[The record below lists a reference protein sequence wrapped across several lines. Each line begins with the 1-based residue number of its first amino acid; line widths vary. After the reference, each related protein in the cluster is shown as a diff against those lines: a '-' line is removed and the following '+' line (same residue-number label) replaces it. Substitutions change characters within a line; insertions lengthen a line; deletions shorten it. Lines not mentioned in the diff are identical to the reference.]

1 LTSTAVASAKVGL
14 VPAPDYVA
22 TIRRVYGQGRLLL
35 PGVSTV
41 VVRTDLEPGR
51 IHLLLTRRSDTGR
64 WSLPAGILEL
74 SEQPAAAA
82 LRELLEETR
91 ITAQVERLA
100 LLTTDPDVVYP
111 NGDTCQF
118 VSMCFRCRYVSG
130 EAEVGDEESTEVAW
144 FPADGL
150 PEELSAIQKRRI
162 RCALEDRDDCIF
174 DL

>member
-1 LTSTAVASAKVGL
+1 
-14 VPAPDYVA
+14 VPTPDYIVA
-22 TIRRVYGQGRLLL
+22 IRRVYGQGRLLL
-35 PGVSTV
+35 PGVSAV
-41 VVRTDLEPGR
+41 VVRTDLVPSR
-51 IHLLLTRRSDTGR
+51 VHLLLTRRSDTGQ
-64 WSLPAGILEL
+64 WSLPAGIVEPF
-74 SEQPAAAA
+74 EQPAAAV

-130 EAEVGDEESTEVAW
+130 EAQVGDEESTEVGW
-144 FPADGL
+144 FLAD
-150 PEELSAIQKRRI
+150 ELRGKLSDIQLRRI
-162 RCALEDRDDCIF
+162 RCALEDRGDCVF

>member
-1 LTSTAVASAKVGL
+1 
-14 VPAPDYVA
+14 VPTPDYIA
-22 TIRRVYGQGRLLL
+22 AIRRGYGTGRLLL
-35 PGVSTV
+35 PGVSVV

-51 IHLLLTRRSDTGR
+51 VHLLLTKRSDTGR
-64 WSLPAGILEL
+64 WSLPAGIVEPF
-74 SEQPAAAA
+74 EQPAAAA

-130 EAEVGDEESTEVAW
+130 EAQVGDEESTDVAW
-144 FPADGL
+144 FAADGL
-150 PEELSAIQKRRI
+150 PEELSDIQRRRV
-162 RCALEDRDDCIF
+162 RCALEDRDDCVF

>member
-1 LTSTAVASAKVGL
+1 
-14 VPAPDYVA
+14 VPTPDYIA
-22 TIRRVYGQGRLLL
+22 TIRRVYGPSRLLL

-41 VVRTDLEPGR
+41 VIRTDLEPGQ
-51 IHLLLTRRSDTGR
+51 IHLLLTKRSDDGR
-64 WSLPAGILEL
+64 WSLPAGIVEP

-118 VSMCFRCRYVSG
+118 VSMCFRCRYISG
-130 EAEVGDEESTEVAW
+130 EAQVGDEESTEVAW
-144 FPADGL
+144 FAADKL
-150 PEELSAIQKRRI
+150 PKDLSEIHRRRI
-162 RCALEDRDDCIF
+162 RCALEDRDDCVF

>member
-1 LTSTAVASAKVGL
+1 MPT
-14 VPAPDYVA
+14 PDYIA
-22 TIRRVYGQGRLLL
+22 TIRRAYGQGRLLL
-35 PGVSTV
+35 PGVSAV
-41 VVRTDLEPGR
+41 VIRTDLIPGR
-51 IHLLLTRRSDTGR
+51 VHLLFTRRSDTGL
-64 WSLPAGILEL
+64 WSLPAGIVEPF
-74 SEQPAAAA
+74 EQPATAA

-130 EAEVGDEESTEVAW
+130 EAQVGDEESTEVAW
-144 FPADGL
+144 FPADEL
-150 PEELSAIQKRRI
+150 PAELSEIQKRRI
-162 RCALEDRDDCIF
+162 RCALDDRDDCVF